1 MSSTRPEGIERVGFI
16 GLGVMGAPMAGHLLD
31 AGFEVG
37 VFNRSP
43 EKMAPLVDRGARAA
57 SDARDAAAGADVVIT
72 MLPDSPDVEQVV
84 LGDGGVLTAMP
95 PGSLFIDCTTV
106 RPATSR
112 AVAAAAAQRGIG
124 AVDAPVSGGEVGAIA
139 GTLAVMAG
147 GSAEDVQRA
156 RPVLDAF
163 AGSVQH
169 VGPAGAG
176 QTVKAANQMLVAGNL
191 ALLAEAI
198 VFLEAAGID
207 PSTGLSAIAGG
218 LAGSRCLDVKSP
230 NMIKRDFTPG
240 FRSVLHRKDL
250 RIAADCA
257 AESGIALPVTA
268 LVSQLIAAVCARGGG
283 DLDHGAVLTVIDALS
298 PTTGVGT

>member
-1 MSSTRPEGIERVGFI
+1 
-16 GLGVMGAPMAGHLLD
+16 MGAPMAGHLLT
-31 AGFEVG
+31 AGFALSC
-37 VFNRSP
+37 FNRSP
-43 EKMAPLVDRGARAA
+43 EKMAPLVARGARGAA
-57 SDARDAAAGADVVIT
+57 DVRDAAAGADVVTT
-72 MLPDSPDVEQVV
+72 MLPDTPDVEQVV
-84 LGDGGVLTAMP
+84 LGDDGVLSVMS
-95 PGSLFIDCTTV
+95 PGALLIDCSTV
-106 RPATSR
+106 RPATSE
-112 AVAAAAAQRGIG
+112 AIAEQAAARGIG

-147 GSAEDVQRA
+147 GSSADVERA
-156 RPVLDAF
+156 QPVLDAF

-169 VGPAGAG
+169 VGGPGAG

-198 VFLEAAGID
+198 VFLEARGID

-230 NMIKRDFTPG
+230 TMIKRDFTPG

-257 AESGIALPVTA
+257 AESGIAVPVTG
-268 LVSQLIAAVCARGGG
+268 LVSQLVAAVCARGDG

-298 PTTGVGT
+298 SRMEVTV

>member
-1 MSSTRPEGIERVGFI
+1 MSSTPHSATERVGFI
-16 GLGVMGAPMAGHLLD
+16 GLGVMGAPMAGHLLT
-31 AGFEVG
+31 AGFEVSC
-37 VFNRSP
+37 FNRSP
-43 EKMAPLVDRGARAA
+43 EKTAPLVSRGARAA
-57 SDARDAAAGADVVIT
+57 ADARDAAAGADVVIT
-72 MLPDSPDVEQVV
+72 MLPDSPDVEEVV
-84 LGDGGVLTAMP
+84 LGAGGVLAAMK
-95 PGSLFIDCTTV
+95 PGALLIDCSTV

-147 GSAEDVQRA
+147 GTSKDVERA

-169 VGPAGAG
+169 VGGAGAG
-176 QTVKAANQMLVAGNL
+176 QTVKAANQMVVAGNL

-198 VFLEAAGID
+198 VFLEASGID

-257 AESGIALPVTA
+257 AESGTALPVTA
-268 LVSQLIAAVCARGGG
+268 LVSQLVAAVCARGDG

-298 PTTGVGT
+298 PKES